1 MKAIRV
7 LHVFH
12 GMDCGGAENM
22 VMNLYRRINRDY
34 VQFDFLVHTE
44 KKCFFDDEIN
54 RLGGRIFR
62 APYFN
67 GLNLKAYKNSLNSF
81 FSSHKEISI
90 VHGHLGSCAS
100 IYLDVA
106 KKYGCYTIAHC
117 HSSKP
122 TNVSIKNIAY
132 RLSTY
137 RVRGIADYFIGCSL
151 KAGEYRYGK
160 KITTSNR
167 FSVLNNAIDTDLYV
181 YSAKKRESV
190 RKKLGVSP
198 ETVIIGHVGRF
209 TYAKNHEY
217 LLSVFKLLTDKRKN
231 VKLLLIG
238 DGELR
243 AEIEN
248 TIRSYAMTDSVILT
262 GVINN
267 VAEYLQAMD
276 VFVFPSRFEGLP
288 VSVIEAQAAGLPC
301 VISDRITKEVSVTE
315 LVEYISIDGEVK
327 SWIEAIEKLI
337 NNNKRKNRKADI
349 VKAGYDIDATTDW
362 IMKLYI
368 NSSKRAGEK
377 EC

>member
-22 VMNLYRRINRDY
+22 VMNLYRRINRDH

-62 APYFN
+62 VPYFN
-67 GLNLKAYKNSLNSF
+67 GFNLKEYKNSINRF

-100 IYLDVA
+100 IYLNVA
-106 KKYGCYTIAHC
+106 KKHGCYTIV
-117 HSSKP
+117 HSHSTKP
-122 TNVSIKNIAY
+122 TNVSIKNFAY

-137 RVRGIADYFIGCSL
+137 RVRGVADYFIGCSL
-151 KAGEYRYGK
+151 KAGEYRYGER
-160 KITTSNR
+160 ITTSDR
-167 FSVLNNAIDTDLYV
+167 FIVLNNAIDTDLYV
-181 YSAKKRESV
+181 YNPEKRESI
-190 RKKLGVSP
+190 RKKLGVLP
-198 ETVIIGHVGRF
+198 DTVLIGHVGRF

-217 LLSVFKLLTDKRKN
+217 LLSVFKLLADKRPKI
-231 VKLLLIG
+231 KLLLIG

-248 TIRSYAMTDSVILT
+248 MIVSYAMTDRVILT

-288 VSVIEAQAAGLPC
+288 VSAIEAQAADLPC
-301 VISDRITKEVSVTE
+301 LISNTITDEVIVTDNVKVLPIDDDCKSEWVEELRKIGVRNTGTDRRKEIIQS
-315 LVEYISIDGEVK
+315 
-327 SWIEAIEKLI
+327 
-337 NNNKRKNRKADI
+337 N
-349 VKAGYDIDATTDW
+349 YDIGTTVKWLEQFYATHAH
-362 IMKLYI
+362 K
-368 NSSKRAGEK
+368 
-377 EC
+377 

>member
-22 VMNLYRRINRDY
+22 VMNLYRRINRDH

-106 KKYGCYTIAHC
+106 KKYGCYTIAHS
-117 HSSKP
+117 HSTKP

-160 KITTSNR
+160 KITTSDR
-167 FSVLNNAIDTDLYV
+167 FAVLNNAIDTDLYV
-181 YSAKKRESV
+181 YSPEKRESV

-198 ETVIIGHVGRF
+198 ETVVIGHVGRF
-209 TYAKNHEY
+209 TYAKNHEF
-217 LLSVFKLLTDKRKN
+217 LLSVFKSLVNNNRDI
-231 VKLLLIG
+231 KLLLVG

-243 AEIEN
+243 ANIEN
-248 TIRSYAMTDSVILT
+248 TIRSYEMTDSVILT

-276 VFVFPSRFEGLP
+276 VFAFPSRFEGLP
-288 VSVIEAQAAGLPC
+288 VSVIEAQAADLPC
-301 VISDRITKEVSVTE
+301 LISNTITDEVIVTNNVKV
-315 LVEYISIDGEVK
+315 LPIDDDSK
-327 SWIEAIEKLI
+327 IDW
-337 NNNKRKNRKADI
+337 
-349 VKAGYDIDATTDW
+349 VKALEKIRVHSAGVDRRTDIIHSNYDIGTTVKWLEDF
-362 IMKLYI
+362 YE
-368 NSSKRAGEK
+368 NHTH
-377 EC
+377 